1 MHFWDP
7 FEAKFAYLTEL
18 AAPGGQILHTLQCA
32 RSLGFTMPRRGA
44 FRRPFRG
51 QFCVPYSARG
61 SRGANLR
68 NIRSFLALASPG
80 HFLGFEQP
88 FPGECPSTQKYREIC
103 SFLALARRPFSRPW
117 GALPGGCPS
126 TQKYREICN
135 FLALAR
141 PGHFRGLEQPFPR
154 GCSSTQKYSE
164 I

>member
-1 MHFWDP
+1 MR
-7 FEAKFAYLTEL
+7 
-18 AAPGGQILHTLQCA
+18 AALGRRNLHTLQCA
-32 RSLGFTMPRRGA
+32 RSLGFTTPRPGA

-103 SFLALARRPFSRPW
+103 SFLALARPGHFLGLEEPF
-117 GALPGGCPS
+117 PGGCPS
-126 TQKYREICN
+126 TQKYREICS

-141 PGHFRGLEQPFPR
+141 PSHFLGFEEPFPR
-154 GCSSTQKYSE
+154 GSPIHKN
-164 I
+164 IVNFALFWLWPDLAIF